1 MRPKPTKHADDTR
14 FCVLRVFT
22 LDPEL
27 TQREIAAQLGMITS
41 GLNYVLQALID
52 KGLDKGLVKVR
63 NFAQSSNKLGY
74 AYVLT
79 PEGIAEKTQLTKG
92 FITRK
97 LAERAALE
105 VEIRE
110 ILAEGD
116 DVPDGATDRLGVLV
130 SKN

>member
-1 MRPKPTKHADDTR
+1 VLTR
-14 FCVLRVFT
+14 
-22 LDPEL
+22 DPEL
-27 TQREIAAQLGMITS
+27 TQRETAAQLGMSTS
-41 GLNYVLQALID
+41 GLNDVLHSLID
-52 KGLDKGLVKVR
+52 KGLVRVR

-74 AYVLT
+74 AYLLT

-97 LAERAALE
+97 FAERAALE

-116 DVPDGATDRLGVLV
+116 DVSGVGTSGEGVLLV
-130 SKN
+130 KN

>member
-1 MRPKPTKHADDTR
+1 MQPKPTKNPDDTR
-14 FCVLRVFT
+14 FRVLRVLT
-22 LDPEL
+22 RNPDL
-27 TQREIAAQLGMITS
+27 TQREIAAQLGMSTS
-41 GLNYVLQALID
+41 GLNYVLHALI
-52 KGLDKGLVKVR
+52 GKGLVKVR
-63 NFAQSSNKLGY
+63 NFTQSSNKLGY
-74 AYVLT
+74 AYLLT

-116 DVPDGATDRLGVLV
+116 DVSDGATGGEGVLLL
-130 SKN
+130 KN